1 MMIHGQHME
10 VWLMN
15 VFVYIMIGVFA
26 GGIVGV
32 VAMCLVQITQC
43 SRCPYRRSSFNRDGK

>member
-15 VFVYIMIGVFA
+15 AFVYIMIGVFA